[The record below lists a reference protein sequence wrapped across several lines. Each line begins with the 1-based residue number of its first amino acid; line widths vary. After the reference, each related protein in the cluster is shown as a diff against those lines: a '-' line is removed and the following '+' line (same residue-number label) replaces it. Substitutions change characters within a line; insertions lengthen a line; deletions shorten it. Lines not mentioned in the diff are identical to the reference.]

1 MENRWKWLH
10 HGSDNQELTVI
21 SSSVK
26 NATNTQIMHH
36 KHFGE
41 KSMQNS
47 NGWGLQN
54 QCKKT
59 LIEKDFVSSVKTI
72 NL

>member
-1 MENRWKWLH
+1 MENRWKWLN
-10 HGSDNQELTVI
+10 HGLDNQELTVI

-26 NATNTQIMHH
+26 NATKTQIMHH
-36 KHFGE
+36 KRFRE

-47 NGWGLQN
+47 IGWGLQN
-54 QCKKT
+54 QCKK
-59 LIEKDFVSSVKTI
+59 INWKRFFSSVKTI